1 MTRIYRIP
9 TSQVDG
15 NGSNEDNI
23 SEIRPYGEIAVYIG
37 DNNKLELLM
46 FDGVHTHVKSKVLS
60 KGTFYGGDA
69 DSSDGLNYDTIKLVP
84 EEVLRRGGSDQYV
97 IIEPTGGEP
106 GHVHIRAG
114 GTIDQST
121 ADLFLGGEQ
130 QNVRVSDTND
140 RVTITTDLQNTWT
153 FNGSG
158 NLILPGSSN
167 GMIGES
173 EPGLVVFSD
182 TGFAILTN
190 AATTSSQ
197 SWIFDNLGSLRLPG
211 GAIIEDT
218 ATVLT
223 YGTIITVPLNAAGD
237 TEDYVGGASV
247 LEIPKDA
254 DTDQVQAGW
263 IITFSNSVQRT
274 VSGVVDGGSYWSVQ
288 YNESNPGLGA
298 STYPLTIQSADYNA
312 GSNGNVTISL
322 TNINNST
329 TSLVLSADGSATF
342 PSNLK
347 VVDLGVFS
355 NGLVVGSML
364 QQKGTGLLQVVS
376 TGTGSST
383 TIGWTDQEAGSI
395 ELTTLTLDIA
405 GATIMTG
412 NVTSGTNSW
421 TFGTDGILTFP
432 NSSLVDNSDSNIEF
446 RGMSNFNV
454 EASGVVNI
462 VTDAQGDGHSW
473 QFGDDGSLTFPDGS
487 AQNTAYR
494 VETVPLSSTSTGAA
508 GAFAYNESYLY
519 ICTATNSWQRIGWD
533 VTPW

>member
-1 MTRIYRIP
+1 MTKIYRIP
-9 TSQVDG
+9 TGQVEG
-15 NGSNEDNI
+15 NGSNVDDI
-23 SEIRPYGEIAVYIG
+23 SEIRPYGEIAFYIG

-114 GTIDQST
+114 GTIDQSS

-140 RVTITTDLQNTWT
+140 RVTITTDFQNTWT

-167 GMIGES
+167 CMIGED

-223 YGTIITVPLNAAGD
+223 YGTIITVSLNAALD
-237 TEDYVGGASV
+237 TEDYVSGFSK
-247 LEIPKDA
+247 LEVTPDA
-254 DTDQVQAGW
+254 NTYQVQAGW
-263 IITFSNSVQRT
+263 IITFSNGQQRT
-274 VSGVVDGGSYWSVQ
+274 VTSISDNGGYLTIFYDGVNPELGS
-288 YNESNPGLGA
+288 

-312 GSNGNVTISL
+312 GSNGDITISL

-329 TSLVLSADGSATF
+329 TSFVVSADGSATF

-347 VVDLGVFS
+347 VVDLGVYS

-432 NSSLVDNSDSNIEF
+432 NSSLVDTSDSNIEF

-454 EASGVVNI
+454 EAVGVVNI
-462 VTDAQGDGHSW
+462 VTDSLGAARNW
-473 QFGDDGSLTFPDGS
+473 MFGANGFLTFPDGTI
-487 AQNTAYR
+487 QNTAF
-494 VETVPLSSTSTGAA
+494 VIETAPLSSTSTGTA
-508 GAFAYNESYLY
+508 GTLAYDASYFY
-519 ICTATNSWQRIGWD
+519 VCTATNSWQRIGWD